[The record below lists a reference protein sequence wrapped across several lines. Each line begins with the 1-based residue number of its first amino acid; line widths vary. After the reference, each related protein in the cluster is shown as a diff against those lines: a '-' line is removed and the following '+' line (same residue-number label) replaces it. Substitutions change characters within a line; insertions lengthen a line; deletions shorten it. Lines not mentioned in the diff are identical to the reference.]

1 MVWNNYVTSNFSW
14 YSCNNCNK
22 KYKEISTDTI
32 CDISFYLILFGL
44 FSARFYYVILDLP
57 YFIKHPYEIPAIWN
71 GGIAIQGA
79 IIGGI
84 IAGYAYTKEHNLN
97 FLKLA
102 DLFSFGLITGQ
113 VIGRW
118 GNFFNSEA
126 FGLPTDLPWKLFIP
140 YPLRPLEYR
149 NLEYFHPTF
158 LYESILNII
167 ILGVLLCILRK
178 TKDSKKYGIIFFSY
192 FILYSIARIIIE
204 SIRVDSVL
212 NIGCFHI
219 AHIVALGLIILGI
232 IGLLLIFKKQTS

>member
-1 MVWNNYVTSNFSW
+1 MFKSPGHIAFSILSIDIHW
-14 YSCNNCNK
+14 YGIIMSLAILVGILVIIAIKNK
-22 KYKEISTDTI
+22 YYKEISTDTI

-126 FGLPTDLPWKLFIP
+126 FGLPTDLPWNLFIP

-167 ILGVLLCILRK
+167 IIGVLLCILRK
-178 TKDSKKYGIIFFSY
+178 TKASKKYGIIFFS
-192 FILYSIARIIIE
+192 
-204 SIRVDSVL
+204 
-212 NIGCFHI
+212 
-219 AHIVALGLIILGI
+219 
-232 IGLLLIFKKQTS
+232 